1 MARNRY
7 LPFGYRLENGE
18 TVICPAEADCIER
31 AYVAYADGVSYAV
44 IAETLQATG
53 VRYHPDTP
61 LWNKHMIKRIL
72 ENERYTGT
80 DGYPAIIQRELFDK
94 VATIRAGKAVKRER
108 TGKRPVPSAPTP
120 LAPPIVPNRLTDIS
134 TVRLENQINQELSK
148 PVLEPERLQ
157 DMIFQLAIK
166 KYEAI
171 RTYNSIQSNQ
181 VDAGSVHF
189 DI

>member
-18 TVICPAEADCIER
+18 IVIFPLEAECIKR
-31 AYVAYADGVSYAV
+31 AYNDYADGASYTAV
-44 IAETLQATG
+44 ADTLQASG

-61 LWNKHMIKRIL
+61 FWNKYMVKRML

-80 DGYPAIIQRELFDK
+80 GGYPAIIQTELFER
-94 VATIRAGKAVKRER
+94 VAVIRAGKAVKREKAAKQPMV
-108 TGKRPVPSAPTP
+108 TLPPMSA
-120 LAPPIVPNRLTDIS
+120 AVPNCLMDIS
-134 TVRLENQINQELSK
+134 IARLENQINQELSK

-157 DMIFQLAIK
+157 DMIFQLAVK
-166 KYEAI
+166 KYDAI

-181 VDAGSVHF
+181 VDASSVHF

>member
-18 TVICPAEADCIER
+18 IVICPPEAECIER
-31 AYVAYADGVSYAV
+31 AYTAYADGASYAA
-44 IAETLQATG
+44 IAETLQASG

-61 LWNKHMIKRIL
+61 LWNKHMVKRIL

-80 DGYPAIIQRELFDK
+80 DGYPLIIQPELFER
-94 VATIRAGKAVKRER
+94 VAVMREGKAVKRKKTE
-108 TGKRPVPSAPTP
+108 TRPVPTPPPVPPT
-120 LAPPIVPNRLTDIS
+120 VPNRLTDIS
-134 TVRLENQINQELSK
+134 IVRLENQINQELSK
-148 PVLEPERLQ
+148 PVMEPERLQ
-157 DMIFQLAIK
+157 EMIFQLTVK

-171 RTYNSIQSNQ
+171 RTYNEICNNRM
-181 VDAGSVHF
+181 DAGSVHF

>member
-18 TVICPAEADCIER
+18 IVICRAEAECIER
-31 AYVAYADGVSYAV
+31 AYAAYVDGASYAA
-44 IAETLQATG
+44 ISDTLQAMG

-61 LWNKHMIKRIL
+61 LWNKHMVKRML

-80 DGYPAIIQRELFDK
+80 DGYPAIIQPELFGR
-94 VATIRAGKAVKRER
+94 VAAIREGKAVKRER
-108 TGKRPVPSAPTP
+108 TEKQPAATVQSAPPT
-120 LAPPIVPNRLTDIS
+120 VPTRLTDIS
-134 TVRLENQINQELSK
+134 IARLENQINQELSK

-157 DMIFQLAIK
+157 EMIFQLAVK
-166 KYEAI
+166 KYDAI
-171 RTYNSIQSNQ
+171 RTYNSTPSNQ

>member
-1 MARNRY
+1 
-7 LPFGYRLENGE
+7 
-18 TVICPAEADCIER
+18 
-31 AYVAYADGVSYAV
+31 
-44 IAETLQATG
+44 
-53 VRYHPDTP
+53 
-61 LWNKHMIKRIL
+61 MIKRIL

-80 DGYPAIIQRELFDK
+80 GDYPAIIQRGLFDK
-94 VATIRAGKAVKRER
+94 VAVIRAGKAVKRE
-108 TGKRPVPSAPTP
+108 KAEMRPTSQAP
-120 LAPPIVPNRLTDIS
+120 LAPPIVPNRLTDI
-134 TVRLENQINQELSK
+134 TIVRLENQINQELSK

-157 DMIFQLAIK
+157 DMIFQLAVR

>member
-18 TVICPAEADCIER
+18 IVICSSEAECIER
-31 AYVAYADGVSYAV
+31 AYTAYADGASYAS
-44 IAETLQATG
+44 IAETMQASG

-61 LWNKHMIKRIL
+61 LWNKHMVKRML
-72 ENERYTGT
+72 ENERYTDIG
-80 DGYPAIIQRELFDK
+80 GYPAIIQTKLFEQ
-94 VATIRAGKAVKRER
+94 VAVIRAGKAVKRKKTE
-108 TGKRPVPSAPTP
+108 KLPVPTLPPTP
-120 LAPPIVPNRLTDIS
+120 PVVPNRLTDIS
-134 TVRLENQINQELSK
+134 IARLENQINQELSK

-157 DMIFQLAIK
+157 DMIFQLAVK
-166 KYEAI
+166 KYDVI

-181 VDAGSVHF
+181 VDASSVHF

>member
-18 TVICPAEADCIER
+18 IVICPAEADCIER
-31 AYVAYADGVSYAV
+31 AYIAYADGVSYAV
-44 IAETLQATG
+44 IAEILQTTG

-61 LWNKHMIKRIL
+61 RWNKHMVKRML

-80 DGYPAIIQRELFDK
+80 DGYPVIIQRELFDK
-94 VATIRAGKAVKRER
+94 VAVIRDGKAAKRDK
-108 TGKRPVPSAPTP
+108 TGKRPTPPAP
-120 LAPPIVPNRLTDIS
+120 LVPPIVPNRLTDI
-134 TVRLENQINQELSK
+134 TIVRLENQINQELSK

-181 VDAGSVHF
+181 VGAGSVHF